1 MNTFGKSNE
10 NTVDNLTKVFTQE
23 YMKDYANYLISKR
36 VPFSYLIVDFDNF
49 KVVNSS
55 YSRQAGDE
63 VLKMLACKMREVA
76 EDWGT
81 IGRFE
86 GDKFII
92 ICNEV
97 KYETVWQNCRNLSLA
112 VADMQFE
119 KYKGLYLTA
128 TIGLARFPEDAENFD
143 ELIEKTQKAI
153 YRGKTKG
160 RNCFIIYNK
169 EKHENIVVE
178 STTDNSM
185 TSTYL
190 HTMIFHHLAES
201 KNFADGIK
209 GLFEFFGSFLGL
221 EHICIQSDNKI
232 LFENY
237 ANLDTSHKF
246 EPVDLKTIRNLMSN
260 TTEIFSFNGLPQID
274 EPYGELKKSF
284 EAQGIQSSMICNIAS
299 HMKNFGVIRI
309 NQVSKKYV
317 WQPVEKDLFTTAGRF
332 IGYYLW
338 EHNLS
343 LDDLK

>member
-1 MNTFGKSNE
+1 MNTFGKSNA

-23 YMKDYANYLISKR
+23 YMKDYASYLFSKR
-36 VPFSYLIVDFDNF
+36 TPFSYLIVDFDNF
-49 KVVNSS
+49 KVVNNS
-55 YSRQAGDE
+55 YGRQAGDE
-63 VLKMLACKMREVA
+63 VLKMLAVKMQEVA

-97 KYETVWQNCRNLSLA
+97 DYDTVWQNCRSLSLA
-112 VADMQFE
+112 IAEMQFE
-119 KYKGLYLTA
+119 KFKGLYLTA
-128 TIGLARFPEDAENFD
+128 TIGLARFPEDADSYE
-143 ELIEKTQKAI
+143 ELIEKAQKAI

-169 EKHENIVVE
+169 EKHENIVIE
-178 STTDNSM
+178 SKKDDSM

-190 HTMIFHHLAES
+190 HTMVFHHLAES

-221 EHICIQSDNKI
+221 EHICIQTEDKI

-237 ANLDTSHKF
+237 AILDPAHKF
-246 EPVDLKTIRNLMSN
+246 GLIDLKTVRNLMSN
-260 TTEIFSFNGLPQID
+260 TTEIFSFNGLPQIED
-274 EPYGELKKSF
+274 PYVELKKGF
-284 EAQGIQSSMICNIAS
+284 EVQGIQSSMICNISS
-299 HMKNFGVIRI
+299 HMKNYGVIRI
-309 NQVSKKYV
+309 SQVSKKYV
-317 WQPVEKDLFTTAGRF
+317 WQAIERDLFTAAGRF

-338 EHNLS
+338 EHNLEIE
-343 LDDLK
+343 DLK